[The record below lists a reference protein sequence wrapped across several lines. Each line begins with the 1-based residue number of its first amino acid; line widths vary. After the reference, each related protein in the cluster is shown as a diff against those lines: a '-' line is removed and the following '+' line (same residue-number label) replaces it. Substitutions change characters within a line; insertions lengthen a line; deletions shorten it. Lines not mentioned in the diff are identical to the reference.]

1 MKLKYGIL
9 IISLLSTVLIT
20 GNSCTK
26 LGKNVTIEGRVM
38 NPITGEGIAGIE
50 LELLRTTSGLPG
62 GYKSVKSTNSN
73 SDGSYE
79 ISKGGLAGYWLACR
93 VPAEYYQIGWVQ
105 DGSNVTTSTGNLTV
119 KKGKKMHAD
128 FYAVSYGEIKTS
140 IHNVNCQGAT
150 DIVIFKREYS
160 SFSNISVF
168 QDFIYSGCYNNEGSF
183 AKVPS
188 GNYKLEWTVI
198 RGGQSNVYSHILF
211 VPPNGQGSYNIE
223 Y

>member
-1 MKLKYGIL
+1 MKFVSFY
-9 IISLLSTVLIT
+9 SLAIFCFCA
-20 GNSCTK
+20 CTK

-38 NPITGEGIAGIE
+38 NPITGEGIEGIE
-50 LELLRTTSGLPG
+50 LELLRTTTGLPG

-105 DGSNVTTSTGNLTV
+105 NGSNVTASTGNLTV

-128 FYAVSYGEIKTS
+128 FYAVPYGSMKYTIKNTS
-140 IHNVNCQGAT
+140 CFDQNDVL
-150 DIVIFKREYS
+150 VINRKYQLS
-160 SFSNISVF
+160 DMTNS
-168 QDFIYSGCYNNEGSF
+168 YSGSSTYNDCFEFIG
-183 AKVPS
+183 
-188 GNYKLEWTVI
+188 
-198 RGGQSNVYSHILF
+198 NVYSQYPMGWHYMSGYYTKNNITTNF
-211 VPPNGQGSYNIE
+211 SDSIYIDNGGFHEWIFE